1 MFKKMLLATDGSP
14 DAKVALKYARDLAL
28 RDDAQV
34 IVAYAYEALPPF
46 LDPSGRDELVRRHT
60 MEGEQV
66 ANEAVQELQEAGV
79 EVITEIREGPAAD
92 AILRVAEA
100 HQPDL
105 IVMGTRG
112 RGQLA
117 SLLLGNVSHRVLAH
131 SQVPVL
137 IVKATPEETGGA

>member
-14 DAKVALKYARDLAL
+14 DAKKALEYARDLAV

-34 IVAYAYEALPPF
+34 IVVYAFEPLPPF
-46 LDPSGRDELVRRHT
+46 VDRSGRDELVRSHT

-66 ANEAVQELQEAGV
+66 ANEAAQELQKAGV
-79 EVITEIREGPAAD
+79 EVIVEIREGPAAD

-100 HQPDL
+100 RQPDL
-105 IVMGTRG
+105 IVMGSRG
-112 RGQLA
+112 RGHLA

-131 SQVPVL
+131 AQVPVL
-137 IVKATPEETGGA
+137 IVRATPEEAGGG